1 MRKEPDS
8 YEWWLKKRQ
17 GRSLAN
23 TLLPY
28 ISAAILL
35 GGVIYAVLKWLKIL

>member
-17 GRSLAN
+17 GRSLGNA
-23 TLLPY
+23 LLPY
-28 ISAAILL
+28 ITVAIFL